1 MSVWRAVRAEP
12 VATMAVVTAI
22 VGLAIVL
29 GAPAKVLGALEMLIG
44 AVLAFP
50 VRSGVMPTTK
60 VARAVTKAA
69 TQAAETAVREVG
81 ADTVG
86 RVGEV
91 TNAGLHVVGEAAQL
105 ATTTVLDTIGITDRR
120 AA

>member
-1 MSVWRAVRAEP
+1 MKISLKLEP
-12 VATMAVVTAI
+12 VAVGTVIIALVGVGAALGLSGKLAAALTALTTAVV
-22 VGLAIVL
+22 GLFVRQAVVPT
-29 GAPAKVLGALEMLIG
+29 GKVAG
-44 AVLAFP
+44 AV
-50 VRSGVMPTTK
+50 TE
-60 VARAVTKAA
+60 AA

-81 ADTVG
+81 AETVG

-105 ATTTVLDTIGITDRR
+105 ATTAVLDTIGITGRR